1 MNSTPES
8 LREIWQSWGIRG
20 FIILSIS
27 LQIFLF
33 LASSLRRKTGNMVVY
48 FLIWSAYLLADWV
61 PTFTTGLILKGLST
75 NASCATSTTGPGR
88 SDNLLA
94 IWAASLLGHLGG
106 NFTVTVFS
114 LEDNEL
120 WFRHPVVLVVQFG
133 TAFYVFLC
141 SLPHNKFLL
150 PTIFILVSGLISL
163 LCGYIQCIMQ
173 AWISTGKTSS
183 ENHIG
188 WTMTGQNV
196 CLEEL
201 HNRSPQDPLRGVNML
216 LIAHHYFKVF
226 KGLIVNTK
234 CKPHEQQEIGDVFC
248 HKISSDEAYQLILYE
263 LNYMYDELVLHW
275 PCRVH
280 RKDRYCWLGDILHF
294 EHSCT
299 ESICPCWEARFSSC
313 WYQNLQ
319 CLVYCVL
326 CAAFGCRL

>member
-61 PTFTTGLILKGLST
+61 PTFTTGLILNGLST

-150 PTIFILVSGLISL
+150 PTIFILVSGLIS
-163 LCGYIQCIMQ
+163 Y
-173 AWISTGKTSS
+173 A
-183 ENHIG
+183 
-188 WTMTGQNV
+188 
-196 CLEEL
+196 
-201 HNRSPQDPLRGVNML
+201 LRVYSM
-216 LIAHHYFKVF
+216 HHA
-226 KGLIVNTK
+226 
-234 CKPHEQQEIGDVFC
+234 
-248 HKISSDEAYQLILYE
+248 S
-263 LNYMYDELVLHW
+263 LNKYRE
-275 PCRVH
+275 
-280 RKDRYCWLGDILHF
+280 DILREPYRLDHDRTKRL
-294 EHSCT
+294 SRGAAQQK
-299 ESICPCWEARFSSC
+299 SARSSPWC
-313 WYQNLQ
+313 EY
-319 CLVYCVL
+319 VTD
-326 CAAFGCRL
+326 CAPLF